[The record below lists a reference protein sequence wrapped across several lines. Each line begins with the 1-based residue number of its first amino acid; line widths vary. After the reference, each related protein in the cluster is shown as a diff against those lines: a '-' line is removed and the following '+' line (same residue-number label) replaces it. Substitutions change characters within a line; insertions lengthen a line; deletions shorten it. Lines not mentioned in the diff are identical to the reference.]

1 MIAEPPSSSGAL
13 HVRRMLKFKA
23 VGDNEVGAPGMPVV
37 AVAVLDGSLAPALLI
52 ALTLNR

>member
-1 MIAEPPSSSGAL
+1 MAEPPSSSGAL
-13 HVRRMLKFKA
+13 HVRRMLEFKA

>member
-1 MIAEPPSSSGAL
+1 MIAEPPLSSGAL
-13 HVRRMLKFKA
+13 HVKRILAFNE
-23 VGDNEVGAPGMPVV
+23 VGDNEVGAPGVPVV